1 MKEIELKEWGLNE
14 HFYTLSKEYPQYDA
28 ARVISQAKDIYL
40 VVSALGKQNAVL
52 SGKLRY
58 EADSASDVPAVGD
71 FVMIDTGNGQGQAV
85 IHYILPRK
93 SVFVRRE
100 SGKRNREQI
109 VAANIDTVFICMSL
123 NNDFNLRRLERYLS
137 AAWNSGSIPVVVL
150 TKADLCA
157 NVCEKISQIES
168 VAIGADILVTSALK
182 DEGYNQLLPYI
193 KEGKTVA
200 FIGSSGVGKSTLV
213 NGILGEDV
221 LETNG
226 LRNDDKG
233 RHTTTRRE
241 LFQIP
246 WGGMV
251 IDTPGMRELGMW
263 SEDQG
268 LETTFSDIEELAG
281 KCRFNNCTHQN
292 EPGCQ
297 IQEALSTGRLS
308 VERWLSYKKLMAE
321 NDYSKD
327 SKSFLAQKEKKF
339 KEISKINKNRKRK

>member
-1 MKEIELKEWGLNE
+1 
-14 HFYTLSKEYPQYDA
+14 
-28 ARVISQAKDIYL
+28 
-40 VVSALGKQNAVL
+40 
-52 SGKLRY
+52 
-58 EADSASDVPAVGD
+58 
-71 FVMIDTGNGQGQAV
+71 MIDTGNGQGQAV

-168 VAIGADILVTSALK
+168 VAIGVDILVTSALK

-213 NGILGEDV
+213 KWNS
-221 LETNG
+221 
-226 LRNDDKG
+226 G
-233 RHTTTRRE
+233 RRRIGN
-241 LFQIP
+241 Q
-246 WGGMV
+246 
-251 IDTPGMRELGMW
+251 
-263 SEDQG
+263 
-268 LETTFSDIEELAG
+268 
-281 KCRFNNCTHQN
+281 
-292 EPGCQ
+292 
-297 IQEALSTGRLS
+297 
-308 VERWLSYKKLMAE
+308 WLKK
-321 NDYSKD
+321 
-327 SKSFLAQKEKKF
+327 
-339 KEISKINKNRKRK
+339 